1 MDNDPSMEDQVQ
13 EQMVEVGQSGTH
25 MVVEYSTYLYNTKEE
40 HKTKINMPAFFNIIF
55 VSPFKTF
62 KQLNVIIYSF
72 LYKLSQYLYCLL
84 G

>member
-40 HKTKINMPAFFNIIF
+40 HKIIITMPAC
-55 VSPFKTF
+55 
-62 KQLNVIIYSF
+62 
-72 LYKLSQYLYCLL
+72 LYKLCFSFQDIKTLKCYNLFISL
-84 G
+84 